1 MLVHMDHLSV
11 LKGKIVSLRAEIAQ
25 ILELNVQYRSV
36 KHHETIEHIAHTQRH
51 ARLEQIKQELAHLA
65 GLGRSIHAAS
75 QIRESHSLDGIHLVK
90 DSSVEKKSAPGLSP
104 QGLKR
109 KYS

>member
-1 MLVHMDHLSV
+1 MDHLSV

-36 KHHETIEHIAHTQRH
+36 NIAHTQRH

-75 QIRESHSLDGIHLVK
+75 QIRESHSPDGIHLVK
-90 DSSVEKKSAPGLSP
+90 ESSVEKKGVPALSG
-104 QGLKR
+104 QALR
-109 KYS
+109 RRYS

>member
-1 MLVHMDHLSV
+1 
-11 LKGKIVSLRAEIAQ
+11 
-25 ILELNVQYRSV
+25 
-36 KHHETIEHIAHTQRH
+36 
-51 ARLEQIKQELAHLA
+51 LEQIKQELAHLA

-75 QIRESHSLDGIHLVK
+75 QIRESHNADGIHLVK
-90 DSSVEKKSAPGLSP
+90 DSSTDKKSVPGLSA

>member
-1 MLVHMDHLSV
+1 MDHLSV

-25 ILELNVQYRSV
+25 ILELNVQYRSG

-75 QIRESHSLDGIHLVK
+75 QIRESHSLEGIHLVK
-90 DSSVEKKSAPGLSP
+90 DSPVEKKSGARLSSP
-104 QGLKR
+104 GLKR

>member
-1 MLVHMDHLSV
+1 MDHLSV

-36 KHHETIEHIAHTQRH
+36 KHHETVEHIAHTQPH

-65 GLGRSIHAAS
+65 GLGRSIHPAS
-75 QIRESHSLDGIHLVK
+75 QIPASHNWDRIHLGK
-90 DSSVEKKSAPGLSP
+90 DSSVGNKSLPRLSP
-104 QGLKR
+104 HGL
-109 KYS
+109 